1 MFSNLEKEQKR
12 KITAQL
18 KSPNVDSPRMNQSL
32 ATKLVAWNKDT
43 YFAQLVAALSLFMSV
58 LTHRHSMLGKKIEEN
73 FQKQD
78 FLVRRFKKQSKIII
92 YHFYSG

>member
-43 YFAQLVAALSLFMSV
+43 YFAQLVAALFPFHVCFDSQTFNV
-58 LTHRHSMLGKKIEEN
+58 VKKN
-73 FQKQD
+73 
-78 FLVRRFKKQSKIII
+78 
-92 YHFYSG
+92 